1 MAKTVQFRGGTTTQH
16 STFTGANREITI
28 DTDKHVPVVHD
39 GVTPGGYPLAL
50 ASASVK
56 PDSMTV
62 QESKDAV
69 YQAHLSKD
77 AIGKIKG
84 LQSSASEI
92 DNVAEF
98 FNNIYV
104 TPEMFGAD
112 GTRANDSIA
121 IRSAINTGKI
131 LKLAKKRYYYDGTAI
146 KNDFVAI
153 EGSVMPKFNDGYTSL
168 EGGSII
174 DGMLFCSGKN
184 VYLQDFGVD
193 VGSDTSAIDNDGL
206 KCTTTLNSGKK
217 LYIRNVIALLKS
229 NTTPRHAILL
239 ESFQDVYCDNLH
251 SVYGYFGIVVKC
263 RNVVMSNLSSK
274 DTKEDGLYIKSDDN
288 FGTSSNIT
296 INGIKVDGKTTQA
309 NGIRVQ
315 SATAITS
322 NVNIANI
329 DVKDC
334 ITNILIQSLSN
345 PVNNIV
351 LSGKSINPINR
362 SVYVSG
368 NTKGINGIDISGLI
382 TEDCNN
388 TGIEFAGVCT
398 NVVAND
404 INIKYKDTVT
414 AVELGRGIIVG
425 GQVLDTSFDNIKI
438 GNTNELGSIV
448 YNNTPGSNT
457 IGYYK
462 CKTSGGAKPQEGYS
476 FVILSGTTAA
486 LSPIYNHRGN
496 NIIVKVTPST
506 SPTNITSISKYKYG
520 TTLFDPGTILTV
532 LNSGSNPLY
541 VNHNFGG
548 NVVNDSSVNKLI
560 NPNASAQW
568 AFGGAVWQQIV

>member
-1 MAKTVQFRGGTTTQH
+1 MNGVI
-16 STFTGANREITI
+16 SMIPNREF
-28 DTDKHVPVVHD
+28 K
-39 GVTPGGYPLAL
+39 LNEL
-50 ASASVK
+50 
-56 PDSMTV
+56 
-62 QESKDAV
+62 
-69 YQAHLSKD
+69 
-77 AIGKIKG
+77 IKVN
-84 LQSSASEI
+84 SSASEI

-104 TPEMFGAD
+104 TPEMFGAV
-112 GTRANDSIA
+112 GTRVNDSIA

-146 KNDFVAI
+146 TNDFVAI
-153 EGSVMPKFNDGYTSL
+153 EGSVMPKFNDGCTSL

-206 KCTTTLNSGKK
+206 KCTTTLNSGEK

-251 SVYGYFGIVVKC
+251 AVYGYFGIVVKC
-263 RNVVMSNLSSK
+263 RNVVMNNLSSK

-309 NGIRVQ
+309 NGIRIQ

-322 NVNIANI
+322 NVKITNI

-334 ITNILIQSLSN
+334 ITNILVQSLAN

-351 LSGKSINPINR
+351 LSGRSTNPTNR

-368 NTKGINGIDISGLI
+368 NTEGINGIDISGLI
-382 TEDCNN
+382 TYDCNY
-388 TGIEFAGVCT
+388 TGIEFGGVCSK
-398 NVVAND
+398 VVAND

-414 AVELGRGIIVG
+414 STELGRGIIVG
-425 GQVLDTSFDNIKI
+425 NGVIDTSFDKIII
-438 GNTNELGSIV
+438 GNTNNS
-448 YNNTPGSNT
+448 T
-457 IGYYK
+457 IQTTIKMLKQQY
-462 CKTSGGAKPQEGYS
+462 AVS
-476 FVILSGTTAA
+476 FLNFSEILRVLY
-486 LSPIYNHRGN
+486 LSDI
-496 NIIVKVTPST
+496 
-506 SPTNITSISKYKYG
+506 
-520 TTLFDPGTILTV
+520 
-532 LNSGSNPLY
+532 
-541 VNHNFGG
+541 
-548 NVVNDSSVNKLI
+548 
-560 NPNASAQW
+560 
-568 AFGGAVWQQIV
+568 

>member
-1 MAKTVQFRGGTTTQH
+1 MPIDITNKEEKQIALTGTQIEET
-16 STFTGANREITI
+16 
-28 DTDKHVPVVHD
+28 
-39 GVTPGGYPLAL
+39 LL
-50 ASASVK
+50 
-56 PDSMTV
+56 
-62 QESKDAV
+62 
-69 YQAHLSKD
+69 QAHLSKD
-77 AIGKIKG
+77 AIEKING
-84 LQSSASEI
+84 LHSDASEI

-131 LKLAKKRYYYDGTAI
+131 LKLAKKRYYYDGAAI
-146 KNDFVAI
+146 TNDFVAI

-206 KCTTTLNSGKK
+206 KCTTTLNSGEK

-251 SVYGYFGIVVKC
+251 SAYGYFGIVIKC
-263 RNVVMSNLSSK
+263 RNVVMNNLSTK
-274 DTKEDGLYIKSDDN
+274 DTKEDGLYIKSDNN

-296 INGIKVDGKTTQA
+296 INGVKVDGKTTQS

-315 SATAITS
+315 SDTAITS

-351 LSGKSINPINR
+351 LSGKSTNPTTR
-362 SVYVSG
+362 SVYVVG
-368 NTKGINGIDISGLI
+368 TVGVNGIDISGL
-382 TEDCNN
+382 TTDDCNN

-414 AVELGRGIIVG
+414 AVELARGILVG
-425 GQVLDTSFDNIKI
+425 GQVADTSFDNIKI

-520 TTLFDPGTILTV
+520 TTLFDPGTILTI